1 MFADIKRYI
10 NDLLF
15 KIKRKGFS
23 KKLPF
28 IAVLCLVAILIP
40 SMVAIWNVYLKKDAG
55 FVASSNITVSF
66 WDAVDDKELARDT
79 VNEENISDSP
89 VVSLFYGINSGK
101 KLSASPQNAPD
112 SPNFKL
118 VITHGA
124 NSYQY
129 ECYFS
134 QYSDS
139 SYFIS
144 ESKDMYAVNDD
155 QYEKF
160 LLSDYSNRVYSSA
173 IPPSL
178 TTENGA
184 TILPTDV
191 NWYFKKAG
199 GAFIKSDSYATT
211 SEQES
216 YQMSGTVALNFSVI
230 PDTCDIAVFEL
241 SDDDLTKTEIY
252 RGDLSRLA
260 YVTAQSGQR
269 LLFDVNA
276 AWNESEK
283 TDFYGELSYTFFI
296 DCKDYATFEIS
307 SHTAIPGQFISI
319 ILHDVSNSESV
330 VYSVDTGNADKN
342 NILNKAA
349 TSDANTFSTNDAVSF
364 LKNFTPQFIDDG
376 DVVVAMLPI
385 PYGTPSGSF
394 SFTIASGVTKKS
406 FSVEIGEPLSTDTVI
421 LDKSPSALS
430 NIISDTALKEV
441 SALLESISSQC
452 RQSIMY
458 NGSFQTPRS
467 DKYSLLYSYAD
478 SFVIN
483 GLKQENLLA
492 LGNFY
497 KAAEASDESVLAA
510 NSGIVAYTGYTPHL
524 GNVAVVDHG
533 AGICTWYCNLS
544 SIDVAIGD
552 VVAKDELVGKSGEA
566 TLMSSAGVLILCSVY
581 DAFIDPAF
589 ILGK

>member
-15 KIKRKGFS
+15 KIKNKGFS

-66 WDAVDDKELARDT
+66 WDTIDDKELAVDT

-89 VVSLFYGINSGK
+89 VVSLFYSMNSGK
-101 KLSASPQNAPD
+101 KLSAAPQNAPD

-118 VITHGA
+118 LITHGS

-134 QYSDS
+134 QYSES

-144 ESKDMYAVNDD
+144 ESNDMYAVNDG

-160 LLSDYSNRVYSSA
+160 LSSDYSDRVYSSA
-173 IPPSL
+173 VPPSL

-184 TILPTDV
+184 TIMPADV

-199 GAFIKSDSYATT
+199 GAFIKSNSYVTT
-211 SEQES
+211 SQQES
-216 YQMSGTVALNFSVI
+216 YQMSGTIALNFSVI

-241 SDDDLTKTEIY
+241 SEDDIAKNEIY

-260 YVTAQSGQR
+260 YITAQSGR
-269 LLFDVNA
+269 HLLFDVNA
-276 AWNESEK
+276 TWNESDK
-283 TDFYGELSYTFFI
+283 TDFYGELSYNFII

-307 SHTAIPGQFISI
+307 SPTVKPGQFISI
-319 ILHDVSNSESV
+319 ILHDVSNPKSV
-330 VYSVDTGNADKN
+330 VYSVNTDSADKN
-342 NILNKAA
+342 NILNK
-349 TSDANTFSTNDAVSF
+349 TSISNANALSTSDAVSF
-364 LKNFTPQFIDDG
+364 LKNFTPQFVDDG
-376 DVVVAMLPI
+376 DVAVALLPI

-394 SFTIASGVTKKS
+394 SFTVASGVTKKS
-406 FSVEIGEPLSTDTVI
+406 FSVEIGEPLSTDNVV
-421 LDKSPSALS
+421 LDKSGSALS
-430 NIISDTALKEV
+430 NIISNNALSDV

-452 RQSIMY
+452 HQSIMY

-467 DKYSLLYSYAD
+467 DEYSLVYSYTD
-478 SFVIN
+478 SFAIN
-483 GLKQENLLA
+483 DLKQENLLA

-497 KAAEASDESVLAA
+497 KSIGVSDQNVSAA
-510 NSGIVAYTGYTPHL
+510 NSGIVSYTGYTPHL

-533 AGICTWYCNLS
+533 SGLCTWYCNLS
-544 SIDVAIGD
+544 SIDVAVGD
-552 VVAKDELVGKSGEA
+552 VVAKDELVGKSGES
-566 TLMSSAGVLILCSVY
+566 TLMSSSGVLILCSVY
-581 DAFIDPAF
+581 DAFIDPDL